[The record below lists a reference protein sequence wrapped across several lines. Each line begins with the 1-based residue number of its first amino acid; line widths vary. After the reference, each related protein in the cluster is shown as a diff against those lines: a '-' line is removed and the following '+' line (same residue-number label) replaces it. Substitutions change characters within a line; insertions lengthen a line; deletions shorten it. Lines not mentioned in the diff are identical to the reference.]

1 MSRLEQGIIQIRKEE
16 TDLLR
21 TVKNVLGQIQSQAE
35 EKQICFSYYISGK
48 KRPLPMTVIG
58 WGKQSV
64 ISWTMR

>member
-35 EKQICFSYYISGK
+35 EKQICFPYYISGK
-48 KRPLPMTVIG
+48 SDLSP
-58 WGKQSV
+58 
-64 ISWTMR
+64 